1 MVMNPIFLRLLILFS
16 NTSNQSPTR
25 LEKKE
30 ESFMDRHFETILK
43 VLFIILILL
52 LILLVGTVFVI
63 LITNGSSITGTEAN
77 GYYYHLEDWV

>member
-1 MVMNPIFLRLLILFS
+1 MMSPLFLRLLILFNN
-16 NTSNQSPTR
+16 NTSNRSPIR
-25 LEKKE
+25 LEKKR

-43 VLFIILILL
+43 ALFLVLIVL
-52 LILLVGTVFVI
+52 LILLIGTVFVI